1 MKSSTIGMTIP
12 VNKNELDEL
21 LNDTPETLAA
31 ENQVTRNYQRFGT
44 LEMWNLRKRQRTT
57 QQMRR
62 WLN

>member
-1 MKSSTIGMTIP
+1 MKSNTIGMTIP